1 MDLARDTAIVNIP
14 LSKRGNI
21 DNQIDRY
28 KYEQKKIEKVKSIEI
43 KEQFKSDKKMA
54 KDLYL
59 TNKDAMKLKYG
70 KNIVALED
78 WVKWQ
83 PAKAIKFIKMFEDGK

>member
-1 MDLARDTAIVNIP
+1 MDLTRDTAIVNIP

-28 KYEQKKIEKVKSIEI
+28 KAQQETIRKEKS
-43 KEQFKSDKKMA
+43 KEVSAEFKSDKQIA
-54 KDLYL
+54 KELF
-59 TNKDAMKLKYG
+59 KEHKVEMKAKYG

-83 PAKAIKFIKMFEDGK
+83 PAKAIKFINMFKNGK